1 MRDRVV
7 FLKKRLLDARPSL
20 SAERVLLAKEAYI
33 QYAGE
38 AAPLFRARVFTYV
51 LDHMTV
57 AIQPGEMIVGN
68 QSKRPRCVSFHPE
81 YMSARWIH
89 EHLDELVSRG
99 ADPFVLPED
108 ERRLLDEHLPWWYGR
123 STEDRMETVLP
134 SDVQQARRQ
143 ALITVGS
150 RTMPSSHTMPN
161 YRRLLAEGLNGYIA
175 RCERLIAESG
185 AGGKEAQEQINFRRA
200 AVVAC
205 RSVIRFAARWAAAAE
220 ALAETEPDAVRRR
233 ELRRIAQ
240 NCRRTPG
247 EPPRDF
253 YEALQFVWFIHLMP
267 HIETNSAGNGLG
279 RFDQYMF
286 PFYERDLAAGL
297 LTRDDALELL
307 QCFYIKTSELLPVR
321 VTADAVKFAGYPM
334 WQILMVGGVDIHGAD
349 ATNDL
354 SRLCLEAQ
362 EEARLAQPAIGMRVH
377 ERTPDDFFR
386 LGLRMIRQGLANPA
400 FFNDKVSIPIC
411 LAKGGTVAEA
421 RDWAVVGCIEPHPGG
436 GVSDA
441 SPTAGYVNGLKC
453 LELALHNGVDPR
465 TGETAGPA
473 TGDPRTFTCRADLTR
488 AVETQLRHCWDL
500 VVKGYNL
507 VVPHH
512 MLEWPVVFSSLIM
525 DDCIDKGKSIQ
536 EGGARYSYTGTFFC
550 GAASVADSILGVDH
564 AVFREKIVTMD
575 RLLEVLAGNFAGEE
589 RLRQFLLNRAPKFGN
604 DDQDADSVCRDLL
617 VRCSDHVQ
625 QFTDVRGGRYCLSN
639 LSQTLNV
646 LYGEY
651 CGATPDGRLSGE
663 ALSDNASPANGRD
676 LLGPTATVNS
686 VASLDQVNTYDGTLF
701 NLRFDSGGSATGEQ
715 GLDIIGGV
723 VKTYFAN
730 YGQHIQINVVDDA
743 TLRAAQRD
751 PEHYRGLVVRVAGY
765 LAYFTDLDRQVQEN
779 IIERTAHLKSS

>member
-7 FLKKRLLDARPSL
+7 FLKKRMLDAKPSL
-20 SAERVLLAKEAYI
+20 SAERVLLAREAYTR
-33 QYAGE
+33 YAGE
-38 AAPLFRARVFTYV
+38 AAPLFRAHVFAHV
-51 LDHMTV
+51 LEHMTV
-57 AIQPGEMIVGN
+57 LILPDELIVGN
-68 QSKRPRCVSFHPE
+68 QSKRQRCVSFHPE
-81 YMSARWIH
+81 YMSARRIH
-89 EHLDELVSRG
+89 ENLTEFVRRDT
-99 ADPFVLPED
+99 DPFVLPDD

-123 STEDRMETVLP
+123 STEDRMETILP
-134 SDVQQARRQ
+134 EDVQQARRQ
-143 ALITVGS
+143 ALITIGS

-161 YRRLLAEGLNGYIA
+161 HRRLLAEGLNGYIA
-175 RCERLIAESG
+175 RCEAHIA
-185 AGGKEAQEQINFRRA
+185 ATVGGSREAQEKINFWQA
-200 AVVAC
+200 AIIAC
-205 RSVIRFAARWAAAAE
+205 RGAIAFAARLA
-220 ALAETEPDAVRRR
+220 ALAEAQAGTEPDERRRR
-233 ELRRIAQ
+233 ELRRIAE
-240 NCRRTPG
+240 NCRRTPA

-286 PFYERDLAAGL
+286 PFYGRDLAAGR
-297 LTRDDALELL
+297 LTREDALELL

-321 VTADAVKFAGYPM
+321 TTEDAVKFAGYPM
-334 WQILMVGGVDIHGAD
+334 WQILMVGGVDIDGAD
-349 ATNDL
+349 AGNEL
-354 SRLCLEAQ
+354 SYLCLEAQ
-362 EEARLAQPAIGMRVH
+362 EEAQLAQPAIGMRVH
-377 ERTPDDFFR
+377 PHTPEALFR
-386 LGLRMIRQGLANPA
+386 LGLRMIQKGLANPA

-465 TGETAGPA
+465 TGMAAGPA
-473 TGDPRTFTCRADLTR
+473 TGDPRSFTGREDLIR

-500 VVKGYNL
+500 VVKGYNR

-512 MLEWPVVFSSLIM
+512 MLEWPVIFSSLIM
-525 DDCIDKGKSIQ
+525 EDCIDKGRSIQ
-536 EGGARYSYTGTFFC
+536 EGGARHSYTGTFFC
-550 GAASVADSILGVDH
+550 GPASVTDSILGVDC

-575 RLLEVLAGNFAGEE
+575 RLLAALDNNFAGEE

-604 DDQDADSVCRDLL
+604 DNPEADRVCRDLM
-617 VRCSDHVQ
+617 VRSSEYVQ
-625 QFTDVRGGRYCLSN
+625 SFDDARGGRYCLSN

-651 CGATPDGRLSGE
+651 CGATPDGRRSGE
-663 ALSDNASPANGRD
+663 ALSDNASPVNGRD

-701 NLRFDSGGSATGEQ
+701 NLRFDSCGVRGDR
-715 GLDIIGGV
+715 GLDLIGAV
-723 VKTYFAN
+723 VKTYFDN

-743 TLRAAQRD
+743 TLRAAQRE

-765 LAYFTDLDRQVQEN
+765 LAYFTDLDRKVQDN
-779 IIERTAHLKSS
+779 IIERTAHLKST